1 MGRIEREKK
10 TISLMVDIY
19 CRKKHGCK
27 EGELCSECKELLEYA
42 HKRLSYCKFGDE
54 KSTCSRCPIHCY
66 KKDMKEKVKYSISL
80 LYTID
85 TFYIMVIER
94 KIDYGRRKGLYDVFF
109 REY

>member
-66 KKDMKEKVKYSISL
+66 KKDMKEKVKEVMKFSGPRLIIYNPL
-80 LYTID
+80 ELVRHALD
-85 TFYIMVIER
+85 
-94 KIDYGRRKGLYDVFF
+94 K
-109 REY
+109 